1 MDLFTKAWSFSSVKL
16 FATCPYAFYLRYIKG
31 EKESPNAFSQHG
43 TLVHSLLE
51 RYFKGEL
58 FAFELADLFEQEYAN
73 VVTEQFPFYNMYKS
87 YYDKTLQYLQ
97 NFEGIDGEVLSVEQK
112 LESIIGGHKFIGYA
126 DLMLRD
132 DNGIVVIDHKSH
144 AKWASKRER
153 EEYFRQLYLYAHVV
167 KEMYGEFPRTL
178 SFNRFRIPDEPMDS
192 VVFRKEDYDVTLDW
206 FKRIVDTIL
215 KEDNW
220 ECRVNDFYCK
230 SLCGMRECIYNG

>member
-16 FATCPYAFYLRYIKG
+16 FTTCPYAFYLRYVKG

-58 FAFELADLFEQEYAN
+58 FAFELADLFEQEYAS

-97 NFEGIDGEVLSVEQK
+97 NFDGIDGEVLSVEQK
-112 LESIIGGHKFIGYA
+112 LESIIGGYKFIGYA
-126 DLMLRD
+126 DLILRD
-132 DNGIVVIDHKSH
+132 NNGIVVIDHKSH

-153 EEYFRQLYLYAHVV
+153 EEYFRQLYLYAHAV
-167 KEMYGEFPRTL
+167 KEMYGEFPHTL
-178 SFNRFRIPDEPMDS
+178 SFNRFRIPDEPIDS
-192 VVFRKEDYDVTLDW
+192 VVFRKEDYDATLDW
-206 FKRIVDTIL
+206 FEKIIDTIL
-215 KEDNW
+215 KENNW
-220 ECRVNDFYCK
+220 ECEVNEFYCK
-230 SLCGMRECIYNG
+230 SLCGMRGCVYNG